1 MAAAGLRVHPWL
13 SFAAAGFAFLLVMFV
28 AGCESPDE
36 SATNVDPVRSD
47 YFSYPRESRLPPCAP
62 FLPEK
67 RGNFIRW
74 SRDGSS
80 IVFQWADKLYR
91 TAAAGSAVRLIDTE
105 PTESW
110 HAFDLS
116 PDGRQ
121 IVYSACHSLDVDR
134 VDRYVFRLARA
145 NINGMAPK
153 ILSRNHDSRGFPSWS
168 PDGAWIVFRKGAPD
182 LYVMAVNGSE
192 RREIATGGAVETA
205 PPQWSPDSQ
214 RLAVTAFMPDQKRG
228 TPVRRA
234 VYTVGVDG
242 SDPRELAAGV
252 VSGPTWAPDGQR
264 LAYARVYRD
273 DVVLATI
280 AADGTDERWVA
291 TIEDWGWAY
300 ARRTG
305 RAADDPRDAWIRALA
320 WSPDGAHLLYSCGP
334 NLCVV
339 KTDGRFV
346 GRTPVT
352 LLGDNMGAW
361 SPDGTR
367 IAVTGLELGDQALYT
382 MTPDGGQ
389 VCFLVVARYV
399 QATRNVGERLWRRI
413 FGLEAEYPLVAVRD
427 CEAAA

>member
-62 FLPEK
+62 FLPEE
-67 RGNFIRW
+67 RGNFVRW
-74 SRDGSS
+74 SRDGSA
-80 IVFQWADKLYR
+80 IVFQRGDKLYH
-91 TAAAGSAVRLIDTE
+91 TVADGSAVRLIDTE
-105 PTESW
+105 PTTGW

-116 PDGRQ
+116 PEGRQ
-121 IVYSACHSLDVDR
+121 IVYSACPNLDGN
-134 VDRYVFRLARA
+134 RYVFRLARA
-145 NINGMAPK
+145 NIDGTAPK
-153 ILSRNHDSRGFPSWS
+153 ILSRNHDSKGFPSWS

-192 RREIATGGAVETA
+192 QREIATGGGGVETA

-242 SDPRELAAGV
+242 SDPRELVADV
-252 VSGPTWAPDGQR
+252 VSGPTWSPDGQW
-264 LAYARVYRD
+264 LAYARVSRGE
-273 DVVLATI
+273 VILA
-280 AADGTDERWVA
+280 AVRADGTDERWVA

-300 ARRTG
+300 SRRTG
-305 RAADDPRDAWIRALA
+305 RAADDPRNAWIRTLA

-339 KTDGRFV
+339 RTDGRFV

-389 VCFLVVARYV
+389 VCFLVVARYD

>member
-1 MAAAGLRVHPWL
+1 MPPIALRMPGWRALAAAGLAVL
-13 SFAAAGFAFLLVMFV
+13 IVTVV

-36 SATNVDPVRSD
+36 SAPNVDPVRSD
-47 YFSYPRESRLPPCAP
+47 YFSYPREFRVPPCAP
-62 FLPEK
+62 FLPEE

-80 IVFQWADKLYR
+80 IVLQRGDKLYL
-91 TAAAGSAVRLIDTE
+91 TAADGSAVRLIDTE
-105 PTESW
+105 PTRGW

-121 IVYSACHSLDVDR
+121 IVYSACASLDGDR
-134 VDRYVFRLARA
+134 PAFRLARA
-145 NINGMAPK
+145 NINGTAPK
-153 ILSRNHDSRGFPSWS
+153 ILSRNHDYRGFPSWS
-168 PDGAWIVFRKGAPD
+168 PDGAWIVFGSSGAPD
-182 LYVMAVNGSE
+182 LDVMAVNGSE
-192 RREIATGGAVETA
+192 QREIATGGDGMETA

-252 VSGPTWAPDGQR
+252 VSGSTWALDGRR
-264 LAYARVYRD
+264 LAYARVHGD

-300 ARRTG
+300 SRRTG
-305 RAADDPRDAWIRALA
+305 LAADDPRNAWIRTLA

-334 NLCVV
+334 HLCVV
-339 KTDGRFV
+339 TTDGRFV
-346 GRTPVT
+346 GRTPVA
-352 LLGDNMGAW
+352 LFGGNMGAW
-361 SPDGTR
+361 SPEGTR
-367 IAVTGLELGDQALYT
+367 IAVTGLGLDDQALYT
-382 MTPDGGQ
+382 MAPDGGQ
-389 VCFLVVARYV
+389 RCSLVVARYD
-399 QATRNVGERLWRRI
+399 QATRHVVERLWRRI
-413 FGLEAEYPLVAVRD
+413 FGLEAEYPLAAVRD